1 MTAVTRIQR
10 YESTGCID
18 REDAAAMGDHL
29 NAIAVSLTTGGGTV
43 SIDRAGGAVALHYA
57 RLVRIAQR
65 CTQPD
70 VIARAP
76 CGGVDGIVLDVENG
90 RRTITIRTQRADM
103 ILDLTARRVTL
114 EERVV
119 EIAPYLRRRA

>member
-1 MTAVTRIQR
+1 VTAVTRVER
-10 YESTGCID
+10 YESIGCID

-29 NAIAVSLTTGGGTV
+29 NAIAVSLTTGGGSV
-43 SIDRAGGAVALHYA
+43 SIDRAGGDIGLHYA
-57 RLVRIAQR
+57 RLVRIVQR

-76 CGGVDGIVLDVENG
+76 CAGVDGIVLDIENG
-90 RRTITIRTQRADM
+90 RRRITIRTQRADM
-103 ILDLTARRVTL
+103 ILDMATRRVTL